1 MFKTYAESKRLLTSV
16 QSRAIG
22 RLGQIS
28 MWTFATF
35 LAVVIHTYIVT
46 RLQWDIHRGLGT
58 SAFDVGLYDQGLWL
72 LSQFEAPFVTLM
84 GRNLFGD
91 HASLILIFLTPIY
104 WFFPGVETLLFLQAA
119 VISAGAIP
127 IYFYARRVLESNA
140 FGFFFAVIWIVN
152 PVVNGTNLENFHPEA
167 FLGLLVPIALIA
179 ALEKKWRR
187 YWIAMALC
195 LLVKEDVVLLILPLG
210 GLIALRGDKRR
221 GLITSFV
228 AISAAFAGMFLIMR
242 NLIGVPT
249 RNAWRIPFGGVGGFI
264 KECLTSPTNVV
275 RYLTSE
281 ERPIYL
287 WKLFAPF
294 AFMSFLAP
302 EVAMVSSLVIF
313 SNIVSTFWYQFHIEY
328 HYSLIIVPALLI
340 AVIVGLAKMDRR
352 RRVMIAGLV
361 AITSL
366 LAGNAWSYVPFR
378 SDDFPRW
385 GANNPVALSSFE
397 IMDLVPAEASISV
410 FHSLAP
416 HLTHRKE
423 VYMFP
428 NPFKIVMYGPDTST
442 EGLRSPLAEFVD
454 FVVLPTQLDS
464 ELSAILE
471 SISEEFTVVASNE
484 NWQLLK
490 HN

>member
-167 FLGLLVPIALIA
+167 FL
-179 ALEKKWRR
+179 
-187 YWIAMALC
+187 
-195 LLVKEDVVLLILPLG
+195 
-210 GLIALRGDKRR
+210 
-221 GLITSFV
+221 
-228 AISAAFAGMFLIMR
+228 
-242 NLIGVPT
+242 
-249 RNAWRIPFGGVGGFI
+249 
-264 KECLTSPTNVV
+264 
-275 RYLTSE
+275 
-281 ERPIYL
+281 
-287 WKLFAPF
+287 
-294 AFMSFLAP
+294 
-302 EVAMVSSLVIF
+302 
-313 SNIVSTFWYQFHIEY
+313 
-328 HYSLIIVPALLI
+328 
-340 AVIVGLAKMDRR
+340 
-352 RRVMIAGLV
+352 
-361 AITSL
+361 
-366 LAGNAWSYVPFR
+366 
-378 SDDFPRW
+378 
-385 GANNPVALSSFE
+385 
-397 IMDLVPAEASISV
+397 
-410 FHSLAP
+410 
-416 HLTHRKE
+416 
-423 VYMFP
+423 
-428 NPFKIVMYGPDTST
+428 
-442 EGLRSPLAEFVD
+442 
-454 FVVLPTQLDS
+454 
-464 ELSAILE
+464 
-471 SISEEFTVVASNE
+471 
-484 NWQLLK
+484 
-490 HN
+490 